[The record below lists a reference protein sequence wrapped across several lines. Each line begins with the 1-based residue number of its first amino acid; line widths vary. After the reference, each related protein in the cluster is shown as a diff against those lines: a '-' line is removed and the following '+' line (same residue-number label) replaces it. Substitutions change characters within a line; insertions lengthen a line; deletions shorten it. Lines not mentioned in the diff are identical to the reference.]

1 MSPHVS
7 VIIPCYNQGKYI
19 EEAVES
25 VLAQSYDDLEI
36 IIVDDGSTD
45 GETRRFLEGYAPPK
59 TRILYSENKGVSH
72 ARNLGI
78 QEASGSYILPLD
90 GDDKIAA
97 TYVEKAV
104 RVLDADAKMGIVY
117 CEADFFGSKTGPWKL
132 PAYRFPDIL
141 VGNSIFC
148 TAMFRKS
155 DWAKV
160 GGYKESMRSGWED
173 WEFWLSLIEAGAGV
187 FQIPE
192 TLFYYRQ
199 AENGM
204 SSHSKINQQD
214 LRKTLMRHHPM
225 LYIEHIDSIIG
236 GLHEAFTKWNVD
248 DKTLFKINTKLGT
261 KYRFR
266 LDLRK
271 R

>member
-1 MSPHVS
+1 MSPSVS
-7 VIIPCYNQGKYI
+7 VVIPCYNQGRYI

-45 GETRRFLEGYAPPK
+45 GETRRFLERYVPPK

-78 QEASGSYILPLD
+78 QEASGVYILPLD
-90 GDDKIAA
+90 GDDKIAP
-97 TYVEKAV
+97 TYIEKAV
-104 RVLDADAKMGIVY
+104 HVLETNARIGIVY
-117 CEADFFGSKTGPWKL
+117 CEADFFGTKTGKWEL
-132 PAYRFPDIL
+132 PTYRFPDIL
-141 VGNSIFC
+141 VGNCIFC
-148 TAMFRKS
+148 TALFRKS

-160 GGYKESMRSGWED
+160 GGYKESMTTGWED
-173 WEFWLSLIEAGAGV
+173 WEFWLSLIEAGADV

-199 AENGM
+199 AENSM
-204 SSHSKINQQD
+204 SLRSKVNPQD
-214 LRKTLMRHHPM
+214 LRKTLMRHHSM
-225 LYIEHIDSIIG
+225 LYIEHIDSIIE
-236 GLHEAFTKWNVD
+236 GLYDAFTKSNVD
-248 DKTLFKINTKLGT
+248 GKSLFKMKTKLGS
-261 KYRFR
+261 KYRLQ